1 MKTKLRDIKR
11 RAQQKHFAR
20 RAEERLGFNLS
31 PTAISGIR
39 NAVRHKHGTLLAQ
52 PSLRIAVW
60 RVRYGER
67 NLVVVYDYET
77 EELVTLMTIGMYQ
90 ETALCNSPG
99 GEDEDLKS
107 RIADTPAGQT
117 LQEMKERL
125 DG

>member
-1 MKTKLRDIKR
+1 MKTKSRDIKR

-20 RAEERLGFNLS
+20 RAEERLGFKLS
-31 PTAISGIR
+31 LTAISGIR
-39 NAVRHKHGTLLAQ
+39 NAVERKHGTLLAQ

-77 EELVTLMTIGMYQ
+77 EELVTLMTTGMYQ

-107 RIADTPAGQT
+107 RIADTPAGRT